1 MVSYDLDQ
9 FVQIQSSGFEYKLPE
24 KVHETINKLIHELG
38 ISALTTNPTSTN
50 YENYHERDYKRRL
63 RNDKNNTKFS
73 KNIDTAIWEKQKE
86 FITTKIE
93 KKEGIEKLINDIRIC
108 LNKIS
113 TKNYE
118 TQSNAIFVY
127 IDEIIEKNNEIENLN
142 NMENTTE
149 TNTTMTTKKI
159 KLENEE
165 LNKISMSIFDIA
177 STNKFYSELY
187 ANLYKQLTEK
197 YPIFQS
203 IIIDFIKEKYLEN
216 IHKIEYVDQNVDYDK
231 YCQNNKENDKRKAM
245 SVFIINL
252 MKQELIKKQEV
263 LNIILQLENLVL
275 KYIDEENKLNE
286 VEEITE
292 NIFLFLINGK
302 EELKNIESFEPVFQ
316 NIIKCSQYKV
326 KEHPSI
332 SSRALFKY
340 KDIVD
345 AYKK

>member
-1 MVSYDLDQ
+1 
-9 FVQIQSSGFEYKLPE
+9 
-24 KVHETINKLIHELG
+24 
-38 ISALTTNPTSTN
+38 
-50 YENYHERDYKRRL
+50 
-63 RNDKNNTKFS
+63 
-73 KNIDTAIWEKQKE
+73 
-86 FITTKIE
+86 
-93 KKEGIEKLINDIRIC
+93 
-108 LNKIS
+108 
-113 TKNYE
+113 
-118 TQSNAIFVY
+118 
-127 IDEIIEKNNEIENLN
+127 
-142 NMENTTE
+142 
-149 TNTTMTTKKI
+149 
-159 KLENEE
+159 
-165 LNKISMSIFDIA
+165 MSIFDIA

-252 MKQELIKKQEV
+252 MKQELIQKQEV

-345 AYKK
+345 AYKKK